1 MSEWVLIKGDHL
13 DEAKRLV
20 YDIKYLHDLSL
31 ISKKAAEINAYLS
44 NGFKCNV
51 KPGDIK

>member
-1 MSEWVLIKGDHL
+1 MSEWVLIKADHL
-13 DEAKRLV
+13 DEAKRLA
-20 YDIKYLHDLSL
+20 YEIRYHHDLSL

-44 NGFKCNV
+44 NDFECNV